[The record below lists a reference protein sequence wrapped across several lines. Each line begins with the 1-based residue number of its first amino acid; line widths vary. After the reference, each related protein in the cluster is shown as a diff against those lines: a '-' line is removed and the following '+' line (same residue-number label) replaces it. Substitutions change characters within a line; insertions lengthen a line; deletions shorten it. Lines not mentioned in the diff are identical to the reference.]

1 MRTVFTSNTS
11 FQEAIMKAQSA
22 GFRVVGQAR
31 NPRGQ
36 FVVFGEKSDQQVQPR
51 SFLDSGWLRGK
62 I

>member
-11 FQEAIMKAQSA
+11 FEEAYGKAQAA
-22 GFRVVGQAR
+22 GFRVVGQVR
-31 NPRGQ
+31 NPKGQ
-36 FVVFGEKSDQQVQPR
+36 FVVFGERNDQQVQPR